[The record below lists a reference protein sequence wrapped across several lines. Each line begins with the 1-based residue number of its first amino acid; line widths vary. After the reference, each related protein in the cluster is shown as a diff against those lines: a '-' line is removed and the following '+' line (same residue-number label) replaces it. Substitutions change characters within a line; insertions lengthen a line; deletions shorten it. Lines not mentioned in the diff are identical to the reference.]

1 MNSPRWISAQTI
13 LIPLL
18 LLVAMTCYGE
28 AGAAQLRLTW
38 TDNSND
44 EDGFKIERKL
54 GQAGT
59 FSQVA
64 TVGPNIISYTD
75 TGLTGETTYCF
86 RVRAFNAAGD
96 SAYSNENCATT
107 PVNQPPVVGP
117 ISSDA
122 TDVDPATSGLQVWT
136 GTIVTY
142 SGSATDVDGDPLNWE
157 WRYTENG
164 GIGVLVSSGTNPPT
178 PVPDVTLTYISGGSS
193 PATYVWIL
201 RASDGQD
208 TAEATLTV
216 QVLPLPG
223 NNSPP
228 PVASTPSAPDP
239 NPYGGC
245 VAQPVPSGA
254 TGFFHVE
261 KVGARWMFVTPE
273 GDAFWLRAV
282 NGVDITFQDQT
293 YAEAVKA
300 KYNSP
305 TEIPWW
311 TFTSQAA
318 RRLKSWGFNA
328 LGENHSL
335 YALPVGTEGRTQA
348 NEEKL
353 PFIRMIRLSA
363 TGVTEGRFSNIITG
377 THPSAYTGW
386 RGGTFA
392 DVFAPAFKTLAQELA
407 SDIRGEFTSPLLD
420 ESPWLIGTS
429 VDDAN
434 DTYGFGHRPEAS
446 STDFDPHLGWIAA
459 VTAPTQDGATVYTKL
474 AFRDFLREKY
484 QSLSALNAAW
494 LSTYT
499 SWDSDGGWPNG
510 TGVLD
515 ESGQHAWIGQD
526 FNRLSDA
533 GPQVK
538 VDLDEFLEKL
548 AEQYFSVV
556 AEAVRAYVPGRLVF
570 SPAGI
575 GAGARPQILR
585 AAARHLDVLQ
595 VVVPP
600 DRLELLEEAYQVAN
614 KPIFVQS
621 TFQSQAD
628 SPWKGR
634 EGWGPAYD
642 YSTQE
647 DRGEAYAS
655 YVQQLLALQAPDGS
669 YPVVGVDWWA
679 WKDSTESEDDSDQD
693 RCNCGLVTILDNAYD
708 GLEAVVADGT
718 DPWGYSTGGEQ
729 ESYGDFLSD
738 VIIAHDQVCSH
749 LISSGTGTSSSTVN
763 TLASAG
769 SATSASG
776 GAAFDP
782 VTATLALGLGA
793 LALFRRSPRRRRR
806 KTRP

>member
-1 MNSPRWISAQTI
+1 MNYFGRLSRLT
-13 LIPLL
+13 LL
-18 LLVAMTCYGE
+18 LLPAMIWYGE
-28 AGAAQLRLTW
+28 AAAAGLNLTW
-38 TDNSND
+38 DDNSID
-44 EDGFKIERKL
+44 EDGFKIERKE

-59 FSQVA
+59 FSQIT
-64 TVGPNIISYTD
+64 TVGANVSSYTD
-75 TGLTGETTYCF
+75 SGLTDGTTYCYQ
-86 RVRAFNAAGD
+86 VRAFNAAGD
-96 SAYSNENCATT
+96 SAYSNEYCATT
-107 PVNQPPVVGP
+107 VNQPPVVGP

-122 TDVDPATSGLQVWT
+122 TDVDPATSGLQVWA
-136 GTIVTY
+136 GTTVTY
-142 SGSATDVDGDPLNWE
+142 SGSATDLDGDPLSWE

-164 GIGVLVSSGTNPPT
+164 GVGVLVSSGTNPPT
-178 PVPDVTLTYISGGSS
+178 PVPDVTLTYISGGSAT
-193 PATYVWIL
+193 ATYVWIL
-201 RASDGQD
+201 RASDGQA

-216 QVLPLPG
+216 QVLP
-223 NNSPP
+223 PP
-228 PVASTPSAPDP
+228 PSNPPPPEASTPSAPDP

-254 TGFFHVE
+254 TGFFRVE
-261 KVGARWMFVTPE
+261 KVGARWTFVTPE

-282 NGVDITFQDQT
+282 SGVDVTAQDQT
-293 YAEAVKA
+293 YADTLKA

-311 TFTSQAA
+311 TFASQAV

-328 LGENHSL
+328 LGEHHSL

-348 NEEKL
+348 NEDKL

-363 TGVTEGRFSNIITG
+363 TGVSEGRFSNIITG
-377 THPSAYTGW
+377 THPSVYTGW

-392 DVFAPAFKTLAQELA
+392 DVFAPAFDALARELA
-407 SDIRGEFTSPLLD
+407 SDTRGEFTSPELAD
-420 ESPWLIGTS
+420 SPWLIGTS

-434 DTYGFGHRPEAS
+434 DIYGFGHRPEAS
-446 STDFDPHLGWIAA
+446 STDFHPHIGWIAA
-459 VTAPTQDGATVYTKL
+459 VTAPTQNGETVYTKL
-474 AFRDFLREKY
+474 AFQDFLREKY
-484 QSLSALNAAW
+484 QSLSALNTAW
-494 LSTYT
+494 MSTYT

-526 FNRLSDA
+526 FDRLSDA
-533 GPQVK
+533 GLQVK
-538 VDLDEFLEKL
+538 ADLDEFLEKL

-556 AEAVRAYVPGRLVF
+556 AEAVRAYIPGRLVF

-600 DRLELLEEAYQVAN
+600 DRLELLEEVYQVAG
-614 KPIFVQS
+614 KPVFVRS

-628 SPWKGR
+628 SPWVAR

-642 YSTQE
+642 YPTQE
-647 DRGEAYAS
+647 ARGEAYAS
-655 YVQQLLALQAPDGS
+655 YVQQLQALQAPDGS

-679 WKDSTESEDDSDQD
+679 WKDSTEAEVDSDQD
-693 RCNCGLVTILDNAYD
+693 RSNFGLVTIQDNAYD

-718 DPWGYSTGGEQ
+718 DPWGYSTGREQ
-729 ESYGDFLSD
+729 GNYGDFLSD
-738 VIIAHDQVCSH
+738 VTTAHDQVCSQ
-749 LISSGTGTSSSTVN
+749 LGPYGTGTSSSATSSAS
-763 TLASAG
+763 ASAG
-769 SATSASG
+769 SSPSGNG

-782 VTATLALGLGA
+782 VTTALALALGA
-793 LALFRRSPRRRRR
+793 LALSRLSPRRRRR